1 MSSMKHIGDERG
13 SGTTALVSI
22 IVLSL
27 LFAGTMAFAVWAF
40 MGRQDYK
47 NNVASKVA
55 AAVDS
60 NTKTVQAK
68 DAANYAEVAKQPLK
82 TYIGPE
88 TYGSVHISY
97 PKTWS
102 AYVVTADSSSMP
114 LDMYAQPDVVPSIT
128 AETSAF
134 ALRVQVTQTSYSQTV
149 SQYQSLQ
156 KAGTVTVT
164 PYALPKNSTIV
175 GVRVDGQL
183 TTTKQGSMIIL
194 PLRDKSLKIWTE
206 STQYL
211 SDFNNIILP
220 NASFSP

>member
-1 MSSMKHIGDERG
+1 MSSMKHIGDEQG
-13 SGTTALVSI
+13 SSTALVVSLI
-22 IVLSL
+22 LVSL
-27 LFAGTMAFAVWAF
+27 LFVGAAGFGVWAF

-47 NNVASKVA
+47 NNVADKITT
-55 AAVDS
+55 AVQA

-68 DAANYAEVAKQPLK
+68 DAIDYAEAAKQPLK
-82 TYIGPE
+82 TYVGPE

-97 PKTWS
+97 PKTRS
-102 AYVVTADSSSMP
+102 AYVATDSGSLP

-128 AETSAF
+128 AQTSTF

-164 PYALPKNSTIV
+164 PYALPKNAAII

-206 STQYL
+206 SNQYL

>member
-1 MSSMKHIGDERG
+1 MSSMKHIGDEQG
-13 SGTTALVSI
+13 SSTALVVSLI
-22 IVLSL
+22 LVSL
-27 LFAGTMAFAVWAF
+27 LFVGAAGFGVWAF

-47 NNVASKVA
+47 NNVADKITT
-55 AAVDS
+55 AVQA

-68 DAANYAEVAKQPLK
+68 DAIDYAEAAKQPLK
-82 TYIGPE
+82 TYVGPE

-102 AYVVTADSSSMP
+102 AYVATDSGSLP

-128 AETSAF
+128 AQTSTF

-164 PYALPKNSTIV
+164 PYALPKNAAII

-206 STQYL
+206 SNQYL

>member
-1 MSSMKHIGDERG
+1 MSSMKHIGDEQG
-13 SGTTALVSI
+13 SSTALVVSLI
-22 IVLSL
+22 LVSVL
-27 LFAGTMAFAVWAF
+27 FIGAAGFGTWAF
-40 MGRQDYK
+40 MSRQDYK
-47 NNVASKVA
+47 NNVASKVST
-55 AAVDS
+55 AVQA

-68 DAANYAEVAKQPLK
+68 DAADYAEAAKQPLK

-102 AYVVTADSSSMP
+102 AYVATDSSSLP

-128 AETSAF
+128 AQTSAF

-149 SQYQSLQ
+149 SQYQALQ
-156 KAGTVTVT
+156 KAGAVTVT
-164 PYALPKNSTIV
+164 PYTLPKNSTIV

-183 TTTKQGSMIIL
+183 TPTKQGSLIIL
-194 PLRDKSLKIWTE
+194 PLRDKSLKVWTE
-206 STQYL
+206 SSQYL